1 MKKTI
6 VMILALTVGMTAKAQ
21 TLKISDEAGL
31 ISFRTAVNNG
41 TLEYSTIELTADI
54 ALTADWF
61 PIGTS
66 SEPFTATFDGKGH
79 TISNINMEPKASET
93 GFVSGLFGY
102 IGSGGTVK
110 NLIVNNTN
118 QDHYIGIYKPESTNY
133 IGAIAGLNYGTIEG
147 CTNIGVEVRSLN
159 VLGRSGGIAGDNYG
173 TIDNCYNLYGVVY
186 TGYNNNFLGGIT
198 GVNEGVGKVKNCFA
212 CAIITVDGSF
222 DFTYS
227 GPIYGNNLGTVTN
240 NSYED
245 YSGTDFI
252 IPGYTLYKDDHWN
265 TLCLPFGLTER
276 QVSEQLAPAALME
289 LDTDNCSFDAT
300 NGTLYLNF
308 KTAFAI
314 EAGKPYIIKWAS
326 GENLNPTFRGVTKSC
341 TSPQGIT
348 KSLGSGMSITF
359 KGCFSPISV
368 SGPSYLFLSSND
380 ELYYPSS
387 ARTIGSCRA
396 YFELSG
402 LTAGDT
408 ENGEP
413 DPVSGARSI
422 RAFSLNF
429 NDESTGI
436 VEMRKEEGAG
446 NHVNAALPEYFT
458 INGVKL
464 TGKPTAKGL
473 YIRSTPAGQQGKK
486 DSRIIVIK

>member
-1 MKKTI
+1 
-6 VMILALTVGMTAKAQ
+6 
-21 TLKISDEAGL
+21 
-31 ISFRTAVNNG
+31 
-41 TLEYSTIELTADI
+41 
-54 ALTADWF
+54 
-61 PIGTS
+61 
-66 SEPFTATFDGKGH
+66 
-79 TISNINMEPKASET
+79 
-93 GFVSGLFGY
+93 
-102 IGSGGTVK
+102 
-110 NLIVNNTN
+110 
-118 QDHYIGIYKPESTNY
+118 
-133 IGAIAGLNYGTIEG
+133 
-147 CTNIGVEVRSLN
+147 
-159 VLGRSGGIAGDNYG
+159 
-173 TIDNCYNLYGVVY
+173 
-186 TGYNNNFLGGIT
+186 
-198 GVNEGVGKVKNCFA
+198 
-212 CAIITVDGSF
+212 
-222 DFTYS
+222 
-227 GPIYGNNLGTVTN
+227 
-240 NSYED
+240 
-245 YSGTDFI
+245 
-252 IPGYTLYKDDHWN
+252 
-265 TLCLPFGLTER
+265 
-276 QVSEQLAPAALME
+276 ME

-308 KTAFAI
+308 KTASAI

-326 GENLNPTFRGVTKSC
+326 GENLNPTFTGVTIS
-341 TSPQGIT
+341 SLSLQDVT
-348 KSLGSGMSITF
+348 KDLGSGMSITF

-396 YFELSG
+396 YFELSR
-402 LTAGDT
+402 LTASDT

-446 NHVNAALPEYFT
+446 NHVNASLPEYFT